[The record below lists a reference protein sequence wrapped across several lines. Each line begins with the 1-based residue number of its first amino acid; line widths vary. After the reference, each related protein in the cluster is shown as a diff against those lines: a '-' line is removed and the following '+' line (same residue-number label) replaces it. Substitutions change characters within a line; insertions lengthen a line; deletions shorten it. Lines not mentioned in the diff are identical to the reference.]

1 MLVKDIVTEES
12 FLNKVKGALS
22 SVMPKDMN
30 DLVAWVNKNLRSKGT
45 QWIYKNVGNEFGQKH
60 FTKTDVDKAIGIVMK
75 RG

>member
-1 MLVKDIVTEES
+1 M
-12 FLNKVKGALS
+12 
-22 SVMPKDMN
+22 MKDMN

>member
-1 MLVKDIVTEES
+1 MRVNEVTNEES
-12 FLNKVKGALS
+12 FLDKVKGAIS

-30 DLVAWVNKNLRSKGT
+30 ELVAWVNKNLRSKGT

>member
-1 MLVKDIVTEES
+1 MRVNEVTNEES
-12 FLNKVKGALS
+12 FLDKVKGAIS